1 MADKAMH
8 IIWISQEDIEASIP
22 GSLDQNPIANALRK
36 NQWIRDIEVGQKIR
50 FHSSYLNPGYK
61 EIICDE
67 FIEDYLRHSLKNDL
81 IGTASLTFTNDFG
94 CVWIKEYE
102 TKFQSLV
109 LQFPITK
116 EITEKADTSETS
128 CPLALSVNNNLHCHS
143 AHFDGMCFEFY
154 HDGDH
159 IFQETSRSVENYIAQ
174 HDGTGPSQ
182 IGMLYIFPNGR
193 NQFIEM
199 TPEKLDLETKMLQI
213 REIKGAN

>member
-1 MADKAMH
+1 MPDHPMH

-22 GSLDQNPIANALRK
+22 GSLDQNPIANALRR

-61 EIICDE
+61 EMMCDE
-67 FIEDYLRHSLKNDL
+67 FIEDYLRRSLKNDP
-81 IGTASLTFTNDFG
+81 IGTASLTFSNDFSA
-94 CVWIKEYE
+94 VWIKEYE

-116 EITEKADTSETS
+116 EIIEEADTSETS
-128 CPLALSVNNNLHCHS
+128 CPLAVSVNNNPHCHS

-154 HDGDH
+154 YDGDH
-159 IFQETSRSVENYIAQ
+159 IFQESSRSVENFIQQNDYA
-174 HDGTGPSQ
+174 GPAP

-193 NQFIEM
+193 NQFIEI
-199 TPEKLDLETKMLQI
+199 TTEKLDLETKMLQI
-213 REIKGAN
+213 RNLKGAN